1 MYICSS
7 EDDPESMD
15 MELLERIILENS
27 KKNQLKHLKI
37 DIFFRNLLTPA
48 ISKTKWCDWI
58 HYD

>member
-15 MELLERIILENS
+15 VELLERIILENS

-37 DIFFRNLLTPA
+37 DIFLRNLLTSA